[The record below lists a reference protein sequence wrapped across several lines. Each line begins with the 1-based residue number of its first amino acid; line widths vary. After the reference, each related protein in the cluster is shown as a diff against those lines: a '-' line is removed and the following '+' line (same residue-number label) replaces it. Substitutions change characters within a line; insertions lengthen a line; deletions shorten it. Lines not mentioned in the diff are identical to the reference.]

1 MSIAR
6 AAGENVGNYTI
17 TPSAAID
24 ANYTISFPT
33 AQFAITKADLTVVNT
48 NRSKVYGVVLTNADY
63 AGSITGI
70 QASDNITITRSSTG
84 GVATATVAGSTYSI
98 VGTLVD
104 PDNRLANYT
113 VSNPNGVLTVT
124 KANLTVVNTNRS
136 KVYGVVLTNADYAGS
151 ITGIQAGDNIT
162 VTRASTGDAAN
173 ATVAG
178 STYPIVGTLVDPDN
192 RLANYIVSNPNG
204 VLTVTKANLT
214 VVNTSR
220 SKVYGAVLANADYAG
235 SITGIQAGDNITIT
249 RASTGGVANAT
260 VAGSTYPIVG
270 TLVDPDNR
278 LANYTVS
285 NPNGALTVT
294 KADLTVV
301 NTSRSKVYGAV
312 LANADYTGSIT
323 GIQAGDNITIT
334 RASTGSVANAT
345 VVVPGPTYPIIGTLA
360 DSNGR
365 LANYNVTNPNGV
377 LTITPAPVNSS
388 VSVSPTTVQY
398 SDEATF
404 TARIVGGAP
413 LVSGGP
419 QAAVSATFKVGTQ
432 TMGTANFN
440 VIDSDLVATGTYA
453 LVESVVGQMAPG
465 SRTVTAVINSADS
478 NFGISNLVP
487 TNTLTINKEDAW
499 VDYTGD
505 IMKATASSST
515 RSATVEL
522 RANIFDISVPGDAA
536 YDAFP
541 GDIRNAKVKFVNR
554 ESGVDISDW
563 IPVTTLLNPTDTKV
577 GTVSYNHLVNLPT
590 NADYIFLNV
599 GVIVDNGYYIR
610 NNQDDNTVVT
620 VYLPVGDFITG
631 GGYIVPTQSIGT
643 MASTPGKKMNFG
655 FNVKFNK
662 TGKNLNGNMN
672 IIFRRLESDGI
683 VHSYQIKANAMLSL
697 GVNATNQASQ
707 TAEYVS
713 KTNLTDIT
721 NPLSTISMGG
731 NKYLYVKMTDNG
743 EPGLND
749 MISFVLVDGTA
760 DPTVPAN
767 IIFSSNWVSFKTQQ
781 MKLAGGNI
789 KVHSGFNLGTPTAA
803 RISSEEVTAKQV
815 IELPTEPIPFNVIA
829 YPNPAKYQ
837 FTLVVEG
844 GSKEKIEVVLY
855 DVLGRTVK
863 YIESTDGQ
871 PIVFGEE
878 LPTGA
883 YFTIVNQGANQKT
896 VKLIKQ

>member
-1 MSIAR
+1 LTAI
-6 AAGENVGNYTI
+6 VGNYDI
-17 TPSAAID
+17 VASAAVGTGLDNYNISYVD
-24 ANYTISFPT
+24 GELEVKAVDLVIINTDRSKVYGETLTNANYSGSITGVVAGDVITVTRASVGDAANAT
-33 AQFAITKADLTVVNT
+33 AAGSPYAIIGTLVDPGSRLVNYTVTNLDGVLTVEKAPLTVVNT
-48 NRSKVYGVVLTNADY
+48 DRSKVYGAVLMNADY

-70 QASDNITITRSSTG
+70 QAN
-84 GVATATVAGSTYSI
+84 
-98 VGTLVD
+98 
-104 PDNRLANYT
+104 
-113 VSNPNGVLTVT
+113 
-124 KANLTVVNTNRS
+124 
-136 KVYGVVLTNADYAGS
+136 
-151 ITGIQAGDNIT
+151 DNIT
-162 VTRASTGDAAN
+162 VTRASTGGVAN

-192 RLANYIVSNPNG
+192 RLANYTISNPDG
-204 VLTVTKANLT
+204 ALTVTKADLT

-220 SKVYGAVLANADYAG
+220 SKVYGTVLTNADYTG

-285 NPNGALTVT
+285 NPDGALTVT

-301 NTSRSKVYGAV
+301 NTSRSKVYGTV
-312 LANADYTGSIT
+312 LTNADYTGSIT

-334 RASTGSVANAT
+334 RASTGGVANAT
-345 VVVPGPTYPIIGTLA
+345 VVAPGPTYPIIGTLA
-360 DSNGR
+360 DPNGR
-365 LANYNVTNPNGV
+365 LANYTVTNPNGV

-388 VSVSPTTVQY
+388 VSVNPTTVQY
-398 SDEATF
+398 SDQVTF

-413 LVSGGP
+413 LVTGGP
-419 QAAVSATFKVGTQ
+419 QAAVSATFRVGTQ
-432 TMGTANFN
+432 TMGTATFA
-440 VIDSDLVATGTYA
+440 VSGLDLVATATYE
-453 LVESVVGQMAPG
+453 LVESVVGQMSPG
-465 SRTVTAVINSADS
+465 SRTVTAVINGADS
-478 NFGISNLVP
+478 NFGISNLAP

-515 RSATVEL
+515 RSATVAL
-522 RANIFDISVPGDAA
+522 KANIFDISVPGNPA
-536 YDAFP
+536 YDVFP

-554 ESGVDISDW
+554 ESGADISGW

-577 GTVSYNHLVNLPT
+577 GTVSYNHTVNLPS

-643 MASTPGKKMNFG
+643 MASTSGKKVNFG

-721 NPLSTISMGG
+721 NPLSPVSKGG

-749 MISFVLVDGTA
+749 MISFVLVEGTV

-781 MKLAGGNI
+781 MKLAGGNL
-789 KVHSGFNLGTPTAA
+789 KVQSGFNLGIPTA
-803 RISSEEVTAKQV
+803 RTDLEPVTVKQE
-815 IELPTEPIPFNVIA
+815 IELPTDAITFNVIA
-829 YPNPAKYQ
+829 YPNPSNQY
-837 FTLVVEG
+837 FNVELKG
-844 GSKEKIEVVLY
+844 VSTEKVDIKVY
-855 DVLGRTVK
+855 DVLGRTIKHV
-863 YIESTDGQ
+863 ESINGQ
-871 PIVFGEE
+871 PVRFGDD
-878 LPTGA
+878 LPSGTYIA
-883 YFTIVNQGANQKT
+883 IITQGTNQKT
-896 VKLIKQ
+896 VRLIKQ